1 MIDMGWLG
9 HIAFTWEFLIA
20 VMSIVL
26 IDLVLAG
33 DNAVVIAMAVKNLAG
48 KQRQLGIILGSGGA
62 VVVRVIC
69 TFAVA
74 QLLNLSFVKLIGGA
88 VIIWIA
94 VKLIT
99 QGAAAEAGADKE
111 AQGLWQA
118 LWIIIVAD
126 LSMGIDNMLAVGAAS
141 HGNLFLLLFGLILSI
156 PMVVLMSTMLA
167 KLMDRY
173 PIILWVGAA
182 VLGKVGGEMMI
193 TDPWVHGL
201 LNPPKW
207 AEYASMAFFVVFVCV
222 LSRFLLKRASAK
234 WPPPPR
240 KAPKPPDC
248 ILNRT
253 ASASPQLGGSAN
265 QIGLNVITSKIPAAC
280 RILIRRDRRSGSVLQ
295 AEIRPADVGI
305 LHEVGGVA
313 GAGHA
318 AAFEDVGP
326 LGKAQ
331 RLLDVLLYEQDGDV
345 RPECGQGAVD
355 RLGDHGGEPQRE
367 FVHQQEL
374 GPAHQ
379 RPADGEHLLLPA

>member
-1 MIDMGWLG
+1 MPRVKVFFFHPAAQAGGIMIDMGWLG
-9 HIAFTWEFLIA
+9 HLAFTWEFFIA

-33 DNAVVIAMAVKNLAG
+33 DNAVVIAMAVKNLQG
-48 KQRQLGIILGSGGA
+48 KKRTLGIMLGSGGA
-62 VVVRVIC
+62 VMVRVIC

-111 AQGLWQA
+111 AQSLWQA
-118 LWIIIVAD
+118 LWIIVVAD

-141 HGNLFLLLFGLILSI
+141 HGNLFLLLFGLVLSI
-156 PMVVLMSTMLA
+156 PMVVLMSTLLA

-207 AEYASMAFFVVFVCV
+207 AEYASMAFFVLFVCV
-222 LSRFLLKRASAK
+222 LSRFLLKRASAASET
-234 WPPPPR
+234 R
-240 KAPKPPDC
+240 KA
-248 ILNRT
+248 
-253 ASASPQLGGSAN
+253 SAKGGFVA
-265 QIGLNVITSKIPAAC
+265 
-280 RILIRRDRRSGSVLQ
+280 SGS
-295 AEIRPADVGI
+295 E
-305 LHEVGGVA
+305 
-313 GAGHA
+313 A
-318 AAFEDVGP
+318 A
-326 LGKAQ
+326 
-331 RLLDVLLYEQDGDV
+331 
-345 RPECGQGAVD
+345 
-355 RLGDHGGEPQRE
+355 
-367 FVHQQEL
+367 
-374 GPAHQ
+374 
-379 RPADGEHLLLPA
+379 